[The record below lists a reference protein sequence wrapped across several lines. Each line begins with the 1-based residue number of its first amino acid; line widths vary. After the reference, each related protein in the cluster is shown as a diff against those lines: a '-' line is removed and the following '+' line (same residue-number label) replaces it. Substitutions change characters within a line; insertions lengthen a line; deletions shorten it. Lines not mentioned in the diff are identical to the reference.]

1 MLPSLH
7 ETPGSRTG
15 WSAERDCGAVEALS
29 YLQMFLKHKRDADKL
44 YILKT
49 KTKHWDD
56 SSMGLLP
63 LSKDFTV

>member
-29 YLQMFLKHKRDADKL
+29 YLQMFLKHKRDADNL
-44 YILKT
+44 YIP
-49 KTKHWDD
+49 KTKHWDY